1 MKISKSASIAL
12 TQENLLL
19 KYENNFLKNKIN
31 FNEKQ
36 TDSLSTAN
44 GGSILVIDDEEPIR
58 LLLEEEL
65 KEIGYTVILAHSGE
79 EGINIFSKT
88 QIDIVILDIN
98 MPGINGLEIL
108 RILKNKNNNVPV
120 VLYSAF
126 TEFKEKIEIW
136 AADAYVKKSADLRV
150 LFDTIGRFLLK

>member
-1 MKISKSASIAL
+1 MISRYSIL
-12 TQENLLL
+12 E
-19 KYENNFLKNKIN
+19 YENNFLKNKIN

-36 TDSLSTAN
+36 TDSLSTTN
-44 GGSILVIDDEEPIR
+44 GGSILVIDDEETIR

-65 KEIGYTVILAHSGE
+65 KEIGYTVILANSGE
-79 EGINIFSKT
+79 EGINIFSRT

-126 TEFKEKIEIW
+126 TEFKEKIETW
-136 AADAYVKKSADLRV
+136 AADAYVKKSADLRG

>member
-1 MKISKSASIAL
+1 
-12 TQENLLL
+12 
-19 KYENNFLKNKIN
+19 
-31 FNEKQ
+31 
-36 TDSLSTAN
+36 
-44 GGSILVIDDEEPIR
+44 

-65 KEIGYTVILAHSGE
+65 KEIGYTVILASSGE

-108 RILKNKNNNVPV
+108 RILKHKNNNVPV

-126 TEFKEKIEIW
+126 TEFKEKIETW
-136 AADAYVKKSADLRV
+136 AADAYVKKSVDLRE
-150 LFDTIGRFLLK
+150 LFDTVGKFLSG